1 MSKITKKQMALF
13 KKIMDH
19 QHDLI
24 LAYHSAK
31 REDFEKAVNDLRE
44 TLKEDNNEQ
53 K

>member
-19 QHDLI
+19 QHELI

-31 REDFEKAVNDLRE
+31 REDFEKAIDELRE
-44 TLKEDNNEQ
+44 ILKENDNDQ